1 MLRLTPR
8 VLRLTPRVLR
18 LTLIVLAVLA
28 TVSVRAHDLERTR
41 VLLTFARDGS
51 FVLDVSN
58 DPAWLKLRLE
68 SIRGPFIDRIVLFV
82 DGHEVRPTSV
92 ELLPAPVGGVASD
105 VPLATYR
112 MRGRVPAGAHMLR
125 WYYGLVID
133 PYPLTV
139 RRADGRILVEEVVG
153 DAWSREIDLNGQFL
167 PLARWPI
174 VVVVGLL
181 AAGIALRLR
190 GSRSAPSAVGAAP
203 SAVGAAPSAVGAAPS
218 AVGAAPSAVG
228 AAPSARAVAPSSSAV
243 ALSALGVALLAA
255 PLAWNVEAVQDAAS
269 KKVEIVSVTGCLRE
283 ATPGNWTLTNATDP
297 VPSSS
302 NAPQPK
308 EIPPVPPSGKGE
320 FSLIGV
326 SEFNLP
332 AHKGHTVIVKGLHI
346 RPPGQTRVSRLNITS
361 VTTISAS
368 CVAGAEKQDK

>member
-1 MLRLTPR
+1 VLRLTPK

-18 LTLIVLAVLA
+18 LTLIVLAVSA
-28 TVSVRAHDLERTR
+28 TVPVRAHDLERTR

-68 SIRGPFIDRIVLFV
+68 SIRGPFSDRVVLFV
-82 DGHEVRPTSV
+82 DGHEVRPASV
-92 ELLPAPVGGVASD
+92 ELLPAPVEGVASD

-112 MRGRVPAGAHMLR
+112 MRGRMPIGAHMLR

-139 RRADGRILVEEVVG
+139 RGADGRILVQEVAG
-153 DAWSREIDLNGQFL
+153 DAWSREIDLSGQFV
-167 PLARWPI
+167 PLARWPV

-181 AAGIALRLR
+181 ATGIALRLR
-190 GSRSAPSAVGAAP
+190 GTRSAPAA
-203 SAVGAAPSAVGAAPS
+203 S
-218 AVGAAPSAVG
+218 
-228 AAPSARAVAPSSSAV
+228 
-243 ALSALGVALLAA
+243 GVARVMILASLLAA
-255 PLAWNVEAVQDAAS
+255 PLARNVEAVQDAAP
-269 KKVEIVSVTGCLRE
+269 KKVDIVSVTGCLRE

-297 VPSSS
+297 VPSSA

-308 EIPPVPPSGKGE
+308 EISSVPPLGKGE

-346 RPPGQTRVSRLNITS
+346 KATGARGVSRLNITS
-361 VTTISAS
+361 VTTVGAS
-368 CVAGAEKQDK
+368 CVTGAGKQEK